1 MMTFPFDIW
10 VVAVLSKAA
19 DCAGHSVDEKGAKYR
34 SMAAQSPCVQTPEYE
49 CAKDDGVQRC
59 GSITAPVKYIPSPTW
74 TPPAVRDPFPALAAA
89 TSPPSI
95 PRWNVPKPDL
105 HTHYGLD
112 YQPPLFIGF
121 TRTWPILLQAVVS
134 YITAG
139 WPPSSIHVV
148 ENTGVQRANAE
159 GKLSQ
164 QNPFFLNHTQLQ
176 LLGVNVVR
184 APVLMNFAQLQNY
197 FTYLAGEND
206 WPWYFWSHMD
216 VLVLSYEDGLQDVT
230 PRAGEE
236 GYKTVYELCLAELNA
251 TRYGDDKDRWAD
263 RFFAYDHLTLVNRAA
278 YEDVGGWDTFIP
290 YYMNDCDMHSR
301 LLMRGWTQRDA
312 RAGIVTDVSAVLDD
326 FGAFYREPGVNP
338 SFTDPNP
345 PPPQVD
351 ENDEKKDK
359 RAATESHIDD
369 NSVPP
374 NETEYW
380 IRLRETA
387 NSMFHYKHGSRGRNT
402 WQLGQQGGS
411 GEPFYYPAR
420 GVAEAIDVL
429 TEAGREVFRRKW
441 GHRDC
446 DLLTGTS
453 LKAEDQWRVEKDW

>member
-1 MMTFPFDIW
+1 MSTILSIHGVRIVLIAAFL
-10 VVAVLSKAA
+10 VAVALVFVLQ
-19 DCAGHSVDEKGAKYR
+19 DGHRASAHLIENVVQSGRPEEKQKPPA
-34 SMAAQSPCVQTPEYE
+34 
-49 CAKDDGVQRC
+49 
-59 GSITAPVKYIPSPTW
+59 VKYIPSPTW
-74 TPPAVRDPFPALAAA
+74 TTPAVKDPFPALAVA
-89 TSPPSI
+89 TVAPPI
-95 PRWNVPKPDL
+95 PPWNAPKPDL

-112 YQPPLFIGF
+112 YEPPLFIGF

-148 ENTGVQRANAE
+148 ENTGVQHANAD

-164 QNPFFLNHTQLQ
+164 QNPFFLNHTQLR
-176 LLGVNVVR
+176 LLGVNIVR

-197 FTYLAGEND
+197 FTYLARENG

-216 VLVLSYEDGLQDVT
+216 VLVLSYEDGLDGVT
-230 PRAGEE
+230 PRAGED

-251 TRYGDDKDRWAD
+251 TRYADDKDHWAD

-301 LLMRGWTQRDA
+301 LLMKGWTQRDA
-312 RAGIVTDVSAVLDD
+312 RAGIITDVSAVLDD
-326 FGAFYREPGVNP
+326 LGALYRPQHGVNP
-338 SFTDPNP
+338 SFTDPNAP
-345 PPPQVD
+345 APQVR
-351 ENDEKKDK
+351 EG
-359 RAATESHIDD
+359 TERRETRDGIANNRTSRP
-369 NSVPP
+369 VPAV
-374 NETEYW
+374 ESGYW
-380 IRLRETA
+380 VRLRETA
-387 NSMFHYKHGSRGRNT
+387 DRMFHYKHGSRGRNT
-402 WQLGQQGGS
+402 WQLGQQGGM

-446 DLLTGTS
+446 DLLTGTR
-453 LKAEDQWRVEKDW
+453 LRHGDQWRVERDW